1 MLQGGTDPIQGLVVV
16 VRIVVEGHQLLGAG
30 RLAQADTLL
39 PGLVPP
45 AVEAL
50 ELLVGVGGVVDY
62 DVSTGDQIQNGPV
75 RIAWHMLGV
84 GDVAGR
90 PAGVVDPIGH
100 GTAGVV

>member
-39 PGLVPP
+39 PGRVPP

-62 DVSTGDQIQNGPV
+62 EVSTAIRSRTARSGSP
-75 RIAWHMLGV
+75 
-84 GDVAGR
+84 
-90 PAGVVDPIGH
+90 
-100 GTAGVV
+100 GTCSVSVT